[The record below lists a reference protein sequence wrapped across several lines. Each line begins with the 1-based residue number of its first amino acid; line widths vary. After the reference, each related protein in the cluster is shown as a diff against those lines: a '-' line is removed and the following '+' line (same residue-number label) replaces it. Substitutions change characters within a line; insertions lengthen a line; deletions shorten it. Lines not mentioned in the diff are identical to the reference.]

1 MLNGFLTLLKDTDNS
16 IGILDRSIDNDTKLI
31 TDITDKIPTE
41 DDNYEKPYKF
51 YTLSK
56 QCKLKTDLSTGKAGI
71 GPYALNNNS

>member
-1 MLNGFLTLLKDTDNS
+1 MIIGTYKNEKMFDKWLL
-16 IGILDRSIDNDTKLI
+16 LL
-31 TDITDKIPTE
+31 PE